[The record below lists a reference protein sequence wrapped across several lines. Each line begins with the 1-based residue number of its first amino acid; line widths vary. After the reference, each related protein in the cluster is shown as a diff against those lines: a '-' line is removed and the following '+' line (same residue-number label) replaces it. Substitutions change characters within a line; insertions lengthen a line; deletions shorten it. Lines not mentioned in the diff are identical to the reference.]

1 MSEIS
6 FNTVLTT
13 LLISNLL
20 FSLSCL
26 LFSNSNLIL
35 AVGYKTVLF
44 ILLLSVLRL
53 LLPIDFTF
61 TTNILM
67 KGLPSEISSF
77 IRTPRTA
84 SLGIH
89 FSIWNIL
96 LLIWGCG
103 TLIQAF
109 LYFRQ
114 YKKIHAIISTAGKD
128 VTLDKKY
135 TQILASV
142 QAAYGIHQHF
152 TLVELPFLSSPM
164 LFSIRRPC
172 IFLPAQNN
180 YCETDLTYIFR
191 HELTHFKHHDL
202 LYKLFFQLVFIIY
215 WWNPL
220 KYLLQ
225 KQLNSLLEI
234 NVDSNLTKD
243 PSDLIPY
250 MECLVNVKKQS
261 ITSTEKQFNHY
272 MLSLNNFKK
281 SMLEKRFDLLA
292 RGAKQKHFYSLF
304 FVFASILIFLLSY
317 CFTLEPSAL
326 PVSTDTEQIF
336 ILTEENAY
344 AVPNDDGTYDLYL
357 YGEYLETV
365 DSLKYY
371 SSIPIKA
378 KDNN

>member
-152 TLVELPFLSSPM
+152 TLVELSFLSSPM

-172 IFLPAQNN
+172 ILLPAQNN

-261 ITSTEKQFNHY
+261 VTNTEKQFNNY

-281 SMLEKRFDLLA
+281 SMLEKRFYLLA
-292 RGAKQKHFYSLF
+292 RDAKQKYFYSIF

-326 PVSTDTEQIF
+326 P
-336 ILTEENAY
+336 
-344 AVPNDDGTYDLYL
+344 
-357 YGEYLETV
+357 
-365 DSLKYY
+365 
-371 SSIPIKA
+371 
-378 KDNN
+378 